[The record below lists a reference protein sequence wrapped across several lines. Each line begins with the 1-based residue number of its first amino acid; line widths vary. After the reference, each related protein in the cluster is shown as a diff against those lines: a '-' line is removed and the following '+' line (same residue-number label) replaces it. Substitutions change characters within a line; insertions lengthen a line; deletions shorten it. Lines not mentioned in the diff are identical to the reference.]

1 MRAGY
6 GAIEITPP
14 MGVELA
20 GYGYYLER
28 KCTSVRDPLFL
39 RAVLLEENGIRQ
51 LLVCFDLLGVSQ
63 GIADRVI
70 LEAAA
75 LGVPRDRV
83 LIVSIHTH
91 TGPVIQYHNGCGEVD
106 PDYIASLETKIR
118 PALEAASGDLSEVTR
133 LSFVHEPVPGDELY
147 NRATPEGPVDRDAR
161 GFFLSRKENAPIL
174 LASAAC
180 HGVFLRCIDR
190 VSADFSGELHALCAE
205 AGIRSMYLNGLC
217 GDIDPWQP
225 SPDRMKAFAEKL
237 FHILTREG
245 TDLPLTLE
253 GGRLPFTLRLEPMT
267 LPEIHA
273 AAARAVEKAGG
284 PEKPAARSAIAWE
297 KEMESR
303 YDSLA
308 FEEPGDAAFCVLG
321 GIPVLAL
328 PFEGFTRIGLDFR
341 RLTGQPDALVLGCA
355 EQLRG
360 YLPTRD
366 DFERNSYAARESM
379 FLYRRL
385 PPLPGEAERLAE
397 QLAAGW
403 KNR

>member
-1 MRAGY
+1 MRAGF

-118 PALEAASGDLSEVTR
+118 PALEAAAGDLSEVTL

-147 NRATPEGPVDRDAR
+147 KGRWTGTPAAFSCREKKTLRSSWLPPPATASSSGVLTA
-161 GFFLSRKENAPIL
+161 SAPISPESCTP
-174 LASAAC
+174 SAPRQESAP
-180 HGVFLRCIDR
+180 CI
-190 VSADFSGELHALCAE
+190 STACAE
-205 AGIRSMYLNGLC
+205 ISIPGS
-217 GDIDPWQP
+217 
-225 SPDRMKAFAEKL
+225 
-237 FHILTREG
+237 
-245 TDLPLTLE
+245 LP
-253 GGRLPFTLRLEPMT
+253 
-267 LPEIHA
+267 
-273 AAARAVEKAGG
+273 
-284 PEKPAARSAIAWE
+284 
-297 KEMESR
+297 
-303 YDSLA
+303 
-308 FEEPGDAAFCVLG
+308 
-321 GIPVLAL
+321 
-328 PFEGFTRIGLDFR
+328 RIG
-341 RLTGQPDALVLGCA
+341 
-355 EQLRG
+355 
-360 YLPTRD
+360 
-366 DFERNSYAARESM
+366 
-379 FLYRRL
+379 
-385 PPLPGEAERLAE
+385 
-397 QLAAGW
+397 
-403 KNR
+403 